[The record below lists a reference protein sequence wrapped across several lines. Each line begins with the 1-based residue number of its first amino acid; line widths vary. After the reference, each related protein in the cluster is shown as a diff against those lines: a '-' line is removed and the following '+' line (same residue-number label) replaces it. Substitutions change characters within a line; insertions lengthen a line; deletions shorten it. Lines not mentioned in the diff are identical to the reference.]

1 MVINTNI
8 QAQQAAN
15 NLTSSQTR
23 LAKSLARLSSGSK
36 IIDPSDDAGGLAV
49 STRLDAQLKR
59 LGAAKGNVGNAMSML
74 QTQDGYLNKVAKALN
89 RMSELSIMAQDITKQ
104 SGDLKLYDKEFQT
117 LSSYI
122 ADIGKKDF
130 NGVSLFAGDTMPV
143 TTDADP
149 TSGNNFNM
157 TAPGLGTLPQY
168 NFAGLDITSTTT
180 AIVSLDA
187 VKIAI
192 SQLADDRA
200 TIGANQTRLNYTAEQ
215 LTVTREN
222 LTAANSRIVDVDVAE
237 EATEYARY
245 QILLQAGTSMVA
257 QANQL
262 PQSALKLLNQ

>member
-1 MVINTNI
+1 MVINTNT

-59 LGAAKGNVGNAMSML
+59 LGAAKSNVGNAMSML
-74 QTQDGYLNKVAKALN
+74 QTQDGYLSKVAKALN

-130 NGVSLFAGDTMPV
+130 NGVSLFNGSTMSV

-149 TSGNNFNM
+149 TSSNNFNM

-168 NFAGLDITSTTT
+168 DFITLDITSTAT
-180 AIVSLDA
+180 AIIALDA
-187 VKIAI
+187 VKVAI

-200 TIGANQTRLNYTAEQ
+200 TIGANQTRLNFTSEQ

-262 PQSALKLLNQ
+262 PQSALKLLNG